1 MDNEAKTAVI
11 SRRTDFSDRRVCSAS
26 CGTYEQDEVCAVID
40 RFFEQLGLDRLI
52 TPGCS
57 VVIKP
62 NLVIRRSP
70 EEATTT
76 HPAVLTAVIRAVRRL
91 GAGSITVAESSGGLY
106 NKSAMNAI
114 YSGCGITAVC
124 EQEGVTLNQDFG
136 YSSVECPGAKLCHQ
150 FNIIDPIIKA
160 DVVIN
165 IAKLKTHAM
174 TGLSGCV
181 KNMFGCVPGL
191 GKPEMHCQY
200 PDMADFQQMIV
211 DLCTL
216 TAPTVSFLDAV
227 MCMEGDGPTGGSPR
241 FVGALLGGLNPF
253 AVDIAACQLIAIE
266 PQNIHMLRHGI
277 ERGLSPASLDETE
290 LIGDAPASMRV
301 ADFRQPKSQTKN
313 IVDYFP
319 KFLQPIIDKGKGII
333 APRPVINRKKCIGCG
348 KCAES
353 CPQHTIAIDRQKRR
367 AVIDYSRCIK
377 CYCCHEMCPVR
388 AIDIKRSLIVRL

>member
-1 MDNEAKTAVI
+1 MENESERAIINRKADFD
-11 SRRTDFSDRRVCSAS
+11 SRQVCCAACDS
-26 CGTYEQDEVCAVID
+26 YDQDKVCEIID
-40 RFFEQLGLDRLI
+40 SFFEKLHADRLI
-52 TPGCS
+52 APGCK

-70 EEATTT
+70 DEATTT
-76 HPAVLTAVIRAVRRL
+76 HPAVVAAVIRAVKRL
-91 GAGSITVAESSGGLY
+91 GAGEITIAESSGGLY
-106 NKSAMNAI
+106 NKAAMNAI

-124 EQEGVTLNQDFG
+124 EQENVLLNQEFG
-136 YSSVECPGAKLCHQ
+136 YRQVDCPDAVLCHQ
-150 FNIIDPIIKA
+150 FSIIDPIIDA

-181 KNMFGCVPGL
+181 KNMFGSVPGL

-211 DLCTL
+211 DLCAL
-216 TAPTVSFLDAV
+216 TAPAISILDAV

-241 FVGALLGGLNPF
+241 HVGALLGGLNPF
-253 AVDIAACQLIAIE
+253 AVDVAACRLIAVE
-266 PQNIHMLRHGI
+266 PENIHMLRHGVN
-277 ERGLSPASLDETE
+277 RGFAPSSLSEIE
-290 LIGDAPASMRV
+290 LIGDDLESLRV

-313 IVDYFP
+313 IVDFFP
-319 KFLQPIIDKGKGII
+319 KFLQPIVAKGKNVI
-333 APRPVINRKKCIGCG
+333 APRPVINKKNCVGCG

-353 CPQHTIAIDRQKRR
+353 CPQHTITVDKAAHR

-377 CYCCHEMCPVR
+377 CYCCHEMCPAR
-388 AIDIKRSLIVRL
+388 AIDIKRALVVRL

>member
-1 MDNEAKTAVI
+1 LENIQQTAVI
-11 SRRTDFSDRRVCSAS
+11 SRRTDFADRRVCSAS
-26 CGTYEQDEVCAVID
+26 CDVYEQEKVCTIVD
-40 RFFEQLGLDRLI
+40 RFFEQLEVDKLI
-52 TPGCS
+52 TPGCK

-76 HPAVLTAVIRAVRRL
+76 HPTLVAAVIRAVKRL
-91 GAGSITVAESSGGLY
+91 GAGSIVVAESSGGLY
-106 NKSAMNAI
+106 NKSAMGAVF
-114 YSGCGITAVC
+114 SGCGITAVC
-124 EQEGVTLNQDFG
+124 EQEGAEINQDFG
-136 YSSVECPGAKLCHQ
+136 YASVECPDAVLCHQ
-150 FNIIDPIIKA
+150 FNIINPLIDA

-174 TGLSGCV
+174 TGLSACV
-181 KNMFGCVPGL
+181 KNMFGSVPGL

-216 TAPTVSFLDAV
+216 TAPTVSIIDAV

-241 FVGALLGGLNPF
+241 FVGALLAGLNPF
-253 AVDIAACQLIAIE
+253 AVDIAACRLIAVNPE
-266 PQNIHMLRHGI
+266 NIHMLRHGI
-277 ERGLSPASLDETE
+277 ARGLSPASLDEVE
-290 LIGDAPASMRV
+290 LIGDSLEPMRV
-301 ADFRQPKSQTKN
+301 DDFRQPKSQTKN

-319 KFLQPIIDKGKGII
+319 AFLRPIVDKGKGII
-333 APRPVINRKKCIGCG
+333 APRPVINKKKCIGCG

-353 CPQHTIAIDRQKRR
+353 CPQHTITIDKQKRR
-367 AVIDYSRCIK
+367 AIIDYSKCIK

-388 AIDIKRSLIVRL
+388 AIDIKRTFIVKL